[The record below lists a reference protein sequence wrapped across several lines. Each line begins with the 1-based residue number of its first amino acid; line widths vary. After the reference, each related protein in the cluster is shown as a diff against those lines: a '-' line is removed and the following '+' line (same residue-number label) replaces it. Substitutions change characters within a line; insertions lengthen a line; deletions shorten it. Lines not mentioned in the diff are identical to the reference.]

1 MFKDG
6 IVLKGN
12 REGLNVVISINNFR
26 DFDEML
32 EVLIEKLSKGKR
44 FYKGATLRI
53 TISLKEISD
62 RNLRRLKDILFDEFL
77 IKDCIFEDF
86 EEKSSKVFN
95 GIYEGRTKFLR
106 RTIRS
111 GQIVNYSGNI
121 VIIGDVNPG
130 SQVYAAGNIIVFGV
144 LRGEVHAGING
155 NERAIIAAFKLEPE
169 ILQIAKRISRSP
181 DNDEKPSYPEV
192 AKLKGNSIIV
202 EPYLPNK
209 FI

>member
-12 REGLNVVISINNFR
+12 REGLNVVISMSNFK

-32 EVLIEKLSKGKR
+32 EALIDKLSKGKR
-44 FYKGATLRI
+44 FYKGSTLKI
-53 TISLKEISD
+53 TVSLKDIND

-77 IKDCIFEDF
+77 IKDCIFEDS
-86 EEKSSKVFN
+86 EEKGSKVFN

-111 GQIVNYSGNI
+111 GQIINYSGNI

-155 NERAIIAAFKLEPE
+155 NERAMIAAFRLEPE
-169 ILQIAKRISRSP
+169 ILQIARRISRQP
-181 DNDEKPSYPEV
+181 DNDEKPDYPEV
-192 AKLKGNSIIV
+192 AKLKGDAIIV

>member
-169 ILQIAKRISRSP
+169 ILQISKRISRSP

>member
-12 REGLNVVISINNFR
+12 REGLNVVISMSNFK

-32 EVLIEKLSKGKR
+32 DALIDKLSKGKR
-44 FYKGATLRI
+44 FYKGSTLKI
-53 TISLKEISD
+53 TVSLKDIND
-62 RNLRRLKDILFDEFL
+62 RNLRKLKDILFDEFL
-77 IKDCIFEDF
+77 IKDCIFEDS
-86 EEKSSKVFN
+86 EEKGSKVFN

-106 RTIRS
+106 RTVRS
-111 GQIVNYSGNI
+111 GQIINYSGNI

-130 SQVYAAGNIIVFGV
+130 SQVYAAGNIIVFGI

-155 NERAIIAAFKLEPE
+155 NERAMIAAFRLEPE
-169 ILQIAKRISRSP
+169 ILQIARRISRQP
-181 DNDEKPSYPEV
+181 DNDEKPEYPEV
-192 AKLKGNSIIV
+192 AKLKGDAIIV
-202 EPYLPNK
+202 EPYSPNK

>member
-12 REGLNVVISINNFR
+12 KEGLNVVISMSNFK

-32 EVLIEKLSKGKR
+32 EALIDKLSKGKR
-44 FYKGATLRI
+44 FYKGSTLKI
-53 TISLKEISD
+53 TVSLKDIND
-62 RNLRRLKDILFDEFL
+62 RNLRRLKDILFDEFF
-77 IKDCIFEDF
+77 IKDCIFEDC
-86 EEKSSKVFN
+86 EEKGSKVFN

-111 GQIVNYSGNI
+111 GQIINYSGNI

-130 SQVYAAGNIIVFGV
+130 SQVYAAGNIIVFGI

-155 NERAIIAAFKLEPE
+155 NERAMIAAFRLEPE
-169 ILQIAKRISRSP
+169 ILQIARRISRQP
-181 DNDEKPSYPEV
+181 DNDEKPDYPEV
-192 AKLKGNSIIV
+192 AKLKGDSIIV

>member
-12 REGLNVVISINNFR
+12 REGLNVVISINSFK

-32 EVLIEKLSKGKR
+32 EALIEKLSNGKR
-44 FYKGATLRI
+44 FYKGATLKI
-53 TISLKEISD
+53 TLALKEIND

-77 IKDCIFEDF
+77 IKDCIFEDS

-111 GQIVNYSGNI
+111 GQIINYSGNI

-130 SQVYAAGNIIVFGV
+130 SQIYAAGNIIVFGA

-155 NERAIIAAFKLEPE
+155 NERAMIAAFRLEPE
-169 ILQIAKRISRSP
+169 ILQIAKRICRPP
-181 DNDEKPSYPEV
+181 DNDEKPDYPEV

-202 EPYLPNK
+202 EPYSPNK

>member
-12 REGLNVVISINNFR
+12 REGLNVVISISNFK

-32 EVLIEKLSKGKR
+32 EALIDKLSKGKR
-44 FYKGATLRI
+44 FYKGSTLKI
-53 TISLKEISD
+53 TVSLKDIND

-77 IKDCIFEDF
+77 IKDCIFEDS

-130 SQVYAAGNIIVFGV
+130 SQIYAAGNIIVFGS

-155 NERAIIAAFKLEPE
+155 NERAMIAAFRLQPE
-169 ILQIAKRISRSP
+169 ILQIARRISRQP
-181 DNDEKPSYPEV
+181 DNDEKPEYPEV
-192 AKLKGNSIIV
+192 AKLKGDTIIV
-202 EPYLPNK
+202 EPYSPNK

>member
-1 MFKDG
+1 MIRDG

-12 REGLNVVISINNFR
+12 RDGLNIIISMNNFK

-32 EVLIEKLSKGKR
+32 DALIGKLSKGKK
-44 FYKGATLRI
+44 FYKGCTLKI
-53 TISLKEISD
+53 TTELKEFND
-62 RNLRRLKDILFDEFL
+62 KNLRRLKDVLFEEFL

-86 EEKSSKVFN
+86 EDKSNKVFN

-111 GQIVNYSGNI
+111 GQVVKYSGNI

-130 SQVYAAGNIIVFGV
+130 SEVYAAGNIIVFGL
-144 LRGEVHAGING
+144 LRGEVHAGMNG
-155 NERAIIAAFKLEPE
+155 NEKAIIAAFRLQPK
-169 ILQIAKRISRSP
+169 ILQIANRIARAPEEDDKP
-181 DNDEKPSYPEV
+181 DYPEV
-192 AKLKGNSIIV
+192 AKLKENSIIV
-202 EPYLPNK
+202 EPYSPNK